1 MGVEDDALDAN
12 EVVLVVCACW
22 WGGRVVDGSV
32 WWIVDFYAWVRC
44 FGAIGGELCYG
55 MSVVGA
61 CVGIV
66 GIETCWVV

>member
-1 MGVEDDALDAN
+1 MGIEDDALDAD

-22 WGGRVVDGSV
+22 WGRRVVDGSV
-32 WWIVDFYAWVRC
+32 WWVVNLDTWVRC
-44 FGAIGGELCYG
+44 FRAVGRELCYR

-61 CVGIV
+61 CVCVV